1 MATYQFSGSRPCR
14 IPSHGMTK
22 VSRGWDHHPAPAL
35 ADWMDNPTERS
46 RISCD
51 VQTFGIATYSSWTC
65 IATTSKKNTSTFP
78 QCKGNSAIAC
88 RGELLD
94 STTVQDA
101 STASVKCRQ
110 STSKHI
116 AQATKAKT
124 QSCPASLLFN
134 ILKRFSSPKASNS
147 TALEPSDAGKVPVL
161 GQSLAAGHQGLSCTG
176 LKVEENLWCPARA
189 KPCPRTGFVRSI
201 GHSLERAIRSWKM
214 ELQNITLGFQSQ
226 VREVA
231 ISQLYFE
238 KCQQS
243 AAALCVP
250 LELEIP
256 LSR

>member
-1 MATYQFSGSRPCR
+1 MSK
-14 IPSHGMTK
+14 PS
-22 VSRGWDHHPAPAL
+22 AL
-35 ADWMDNPTERS
+35 QPTN
-46 RISCD
+46 
-51 VQTFGIATYSSWTC
+51 SSWTSTYC
-65 IATTSKKNTSTFP
+65 NFQKKVEQRIFQTKSTSTFP

-161 GQSLAAGHQGLSCTG
+161 GQSLAAGHQGFSCTG
-176 LKVEENLWCPARA
+176 LKVVEENPCPAGA
-189 KPCPRTGFVRSI
+189 KPCPGTGFVRSI
-201 GHSLERAIRSWKM
+201 GHSLELAIRSWNM
-214 ELQNITLGFQSQ
+214 ELQNVPPRVQSQ
-226 VREVA
+226 ALNLV
-231 ISQLYFE
+231 
-238 KCQQS
+238 
-243 AAALCVP
+243 AAL
-250 LELEIP
+250 
-256 LSR
+256 

>member
-1 MATYQFSGSRPCR
+1 MSK
-14 IPSHGMTK
+14 PS
-22 VSRGWDHHPAPAL
+22 AL
-35 ADWMDNPTERS
+35 QPTN
-46 RISCD
+46 
-51 VQTFGIATYSSWTC
+51 SSWTSTYC
-65 IATTSKKNTSTFP
+65 NFQKKVEQRIFQTQSTSTFP

-161 GQSLAAGHQGLSCTG
+161 GQSLAAGHQRFSGARWRKIVDVRQG
-176 LKVEENLWCPARA
+176 PNL
-189 KPCPRTGFVRSI
+189 V
-201 GHSLERAIRSWKM
+201 
-214 ELQNITLGFQSQ
+214 LGQASF
-226 VREVA
+226 
-231 ISQLYFE
+231 
-238 KCQQS
+238 
-243 AAALCVP
+243 VP
-250 LELEIP
+250 LATA
-256 LSR
+256 LS